1 MAMKYL
7 LLYIL
12 VALLIFLLIELNEKY
27 AQIKSLESTL
37 KLTLKF
43 AVEKPALYI
52 QTYQHIGDIMSEDNG
67 ITITPQ
73 GDAVGIS
80 IGDDNYQ
87 EGVFAKT
94 SGDVANFVNELEG
107 SREEASPKIKAIFA
121 QIQKTIEN
129 NNDLSPDEKNY
140 VLEQLK
146 SLESSSSA
154 NKRKLMKAE
163 SDEIISD
170 ASAI

>member
-1 MAMKYL
+1 MVMRDL
-7 LLYIL
+7 LTYFL
-12 VALLIFLLIELNEKY
+12 VALLIILLIELNQKNT
-27 AQIKSLESTL
+27 QIQSLESIS
-37 KLTLKF
+37 KLTVK
-43 AVEKPALYI
+43 KPNLYV

-94 SGDVANFVNELEG
+94 SGDVANFVNESEG
-107 SREEASPKIKAIFA
+107 SREDASPKIKALFA

-129 NNDLSPDEKNY
+129 NDDLSPDEKNY
-140 VLEQLK
+140 ALQQLK
-146 SLESSSSA
+146 SLESNSSA

-163 SDEIISD
+163 SDELTSN
-170 ASAI
+170 ASIV

>member
-1 MAMKYL
+1 MVMRDL
-7 LLYIL
+7 LTYFL
-12 VALLIFLLIELNEKY
+12 VALLILLLIELNQKN
-27 AQIKSLESTL
+27 AQIQSLESISKLAL
-37 KLTLKF
+37 KLTVK
-43 AVEKPALYI
+43 KPNLYV

-94 SGDVANFVNELEG
+94 SGDVANFVNESEG
-107 SREEASPKIKAIFA
+107 SREDASPKIKALFA

-129 NNDLSPDEKNY
+129 NDDLSPDEKNY
-140 VLEQLK
+140 ALQQLK
-146 SLESSSSA
+146 SLESNSSA

-163 SDEIISD
+163 SDELTSN
-170 ASAI
+170 ASIV

>member
-1 MAMKYL
+1 MAMRDV
-7 LLYIL
+7 LLYVL
-12 VALLIFLLIELNEKY
+12 VALLVFSFIELNQKN
-27 AQIKSLESTL
+27 AQIQSLESI
-37 KLTLKF
+37 LKF
-43 AVEKPALYI
+43 VVEKPNLYV

-80 IGDDNYQ
+80 IGDDNYR

-94 SGDVANFVNELEG
+94 SGDVANFVNEVEG
-107 SREEASPKIKAIFA
+107 SREETSPKIKALFA

-129 NNDLSPDEKNY
+129 NDDLSPDEKNY
-140 VLEQLK
+140 ALEQLK
-146 SLESSSSA
+146 SLESNSSA

-163 SDEIISD
+163 SDEITSN
-170 ASAI
+170 ASIV

>member
-1 MAMKYL
+1 MRDLLVYL
-7 LLYIL
+7 L
-12 VALLIFLLIELNEKY
+12 VALLICLFIELNNKN
-27 AQIKSLESTL
+27 AQIENLESILNFAL
-37 KLTLKF
+37 KI
-43 AVEKPALYI
+43 AVEKPSLYL
-52 QTYQHIGDIMSEDNG
+52 QTYQHIGDIMSEENE
-67 ITITPQ
+67 IKITPQ

-107 SREEASPKIKAIFA
+107 SREETSPRVKALFA

-129 NNDLSPDEKNY
+129 NDDLSPEEKSY
-140 VLEQLK
+140 ALQQLK
-146 SLESSSSA
+146 SLESSSQA

-163 SDEIISD
+163 SGEFMTD
-170 ASAI
+170 ASIV

>member
-1 MAMKYL
+1 MRDLFLYL
-7 LLYIL
+7 L
-12 VALLIFLLIELNEKY
+12 VALVIFLFIELNGKY
-27 AQIKSLESTL
+27 SQIDSLESTL

-43 AVEKPALYI
+43 AVEKPIYI
-52 QTYQHIGDIMSEDNG
+52 QTYQHIGDINIMSEDNG

-94 SGDVANFVNELEG
+94 SGDVANFVSESAG
-107 SREEASPKIKAIFA
+107 SREEEVSPKIKAVFA

-129 NNDLSPDEKNY
+129 NDDLSPDEKNY
-140 VLEQLK
+140 ALQQLK
-146 SLESSSSA
+146 SLESTSSA
-154 NKRKLMKAE
+154 NKRKIMEAE

-170 ASAI
+170 TSIV

>member
-1 MAMKYL
+1 MRDL
-7 LLYIL
+7 LTYFL
-12 VALLIFLLIELNEKY
+12 VALLIILLIKLNQKN
-27 AQIKSLESTL
+27 AQIQSLESISKLAL
-37 KLTLKF
+37 KL
-43 AVEKPALYI
+43 AVEKPTLYI

-94 SGDVANFVNELEG
+94 SGDVANFVNESEG
-107 SREEASPKIKAIFA
+107 SKEEASPKIKALFA

-129 NNDLSPDEKNY
+129 NDDLSPDEKNY
-140 VLEQLK
+140 ALQQLK
-146 SLESSSSA
+146 SLESNSSA

-163 SDEIISD
+163 SDELTSN
-170 ASAI
+170 ASIV